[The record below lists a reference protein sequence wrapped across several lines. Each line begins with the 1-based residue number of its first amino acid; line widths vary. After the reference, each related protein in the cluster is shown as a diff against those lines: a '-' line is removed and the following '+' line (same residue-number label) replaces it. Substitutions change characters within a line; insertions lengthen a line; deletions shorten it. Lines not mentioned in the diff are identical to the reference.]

1 MGKKQKNKSRKR
13 DTWVNQE
20 IEDEK
25 TALEAIF
32 GPDFAIE
39 GSDPSDNKCSIHV
52 VPHEAGL
59 EANFVF
65 ATLHLTYVSLI
76 YSFRGIPIPPKPM
89 PMVYG
94 ALCFTMLCWNL
105 VSLK

>member
-1 MGKKQKNKSRKR
+1 MGKKHKNKARKR
-13 DTWVNQE
+13 DTWINQD

-32 GPDFAIE
+32 GPDFAAE

-59 EANFVF
+59 EANYVS
-65 ATLHLTYVSLI
+65 ATLHLTYVSLVRTMRALL
-76 YSFRGIPIPPKPM
+76 SPLKHMQSGI
-89 PMVYG
+89 
-94 ALCFTMLCWNL
+94 
-105 VSLK
+105 